1 MRYQPEP
8 SLADQPPRTGVLLTN
23 LGTPDAPTKDALVRY
38 LGEFL
43 WDPRVVEQSRL
54 IWWPALHGVIL
65 RVRPRKAAR
74 AYAKVWTEA
83 GSPLLAIS
91 QRQAQAL
98 QSALTERGLERVTV
112 ALAMRYG
119 NPSIRA
125 GLEALKRA
133 NAQRLLVLPLYPQY
147 SATTTASTID
157 AVSDVLKSWRVIPEL
172 RTVNGYWQ
180 EPGYI
185 DALAQSI
192 REHWQAHGQG
202 EKLLFSFHGLPQRY
216 VDAGDPYQTQCQC
229 TASLVASALQL
240 RAEQWQVSFQ
250 SRFGPEQWLQPYTD
264 ETLKA
269 WAQKGLKSV
278 DVLSPGFS
286 ADCLETLEEIDQ
298 ENRAIFQDAGGG
310 EYRYI
315 PALNDNPAH
324 IAFLAELVA
333 KHSQGWR

>member
-1 MRYQPEP
+1 MRYEAEP
-8 SLADQPPRTGVLLTN
+8 SLANPSTRTGVLLTN
-23 LGTPDAPTKDALVRY
+23 LGTPDAPTKPALVRY

-43 WDPRVVEQSRL
+43 WDPRVVEQSRW

-74 AYAKVWTEA
+74 AYAKVWTDA

-91 QRQAQAL
+91 KRQADAL
-98 QSALTERGLERVTV
+98 QQTLDARHAGRFQV

-125 GLEALKRA
+125 GLEALRSA
-133 NAQRLLVLPLYPQY
+133 NVQRVLVLPLYPQY
-147 SATTTASTID
+147 SATTTASTVD
-157 AVSDVLKSWRVIPEL
+157 AVTDVLKRWRVIPEL
-172 RTVNGYWQ
+172 RTVNSYWQ
-180 EPGYI
+180 EAGYI
-185 DALAQSI
+185 EALAQSI
-192 REHWQAHGQG
+192 RDHWQQHGRG

-216 VDAGDPYQTQCQC
+216 VEAGDPYQSQCLC
-229 TASLVASALQL
+229 TAQLVAGALDL
-240 RAEQWQVSFQ
+240 RAEQWQVAFQ

-269 WAQKGLKSV
+269 WGHEGLASV

-298 ENRAIFQDAGGG
+298 ENREIFQSAGGG

-315 PALNDNPAH
+315 PALNDRPGH
-324 IAFLAELVA
+324 IGFLADLVA
-333 KHSQGWR
+333 KHSCNWG

>member
-1 MRYQPEP
+1 MRYEAEP
-8 SLADQPPRTGVLLTN
+8 SLANQPSCTGVLLTN
-23 LGTPDAPTKDALVRY
+23 LGTPDAPTKQALVRY

-43 WDPRVVEQSRL
+43 WDPRVIEQSRL

-65 RVRPRKAAR
+65 RIRPRKAAR
-74 AYAKVWTEA
+74 AYAKVWTDE

-91 QRQAQAL
+91 KRQARAL
-98 QSALTERGLERVTV
+98 QQVLDARDGGRFKVV
-112 ALAMRYG
+112 LAMRYG
-119 NPSIRA
+119 SPSIRD

-133 NAQRLLVLPLYPQY
+133 NAGRLLVLPLYPQY
-147 SATTTASTID
+147 SATTTASTVD
-157 AVSDVLKSWRVIPEL
+157 AVSDVLKRWRVIPEL

-185 DALAQSI
+185 DALAESI
-192 REHWQAHGQG
+192 RRHWSAHGQG
-202 EKLLFSFHGLPQRY
+202 DKLLFSFHGLPKRY
-216 VDAGDPYQTQCQC
+216 VEAGDPYQAQCQC
-229 TASLVASALQL
+229 TANLVASALQL

-269 WAQKGLKSV
+269 WGEHGLKSV

-298 ENRAIFQDAGGG
+298 ENREVFQSAGGG
-310 EYRYI
+310 AYRYI
-315 PALNDNPAH
+315 AALNDDPAH
-324 IAFLAELVA
+324 IAFLGDLVT
-333 KHSQGWR
+333 KHTEGWT

>member
-1 MRYQPEP
+1 MSYEAEP
-8 SLADQPPRTGVLLTN
+8 SLANQPGCTGVLLTN
-23 LGTPDAPTKDALVRY
+23 LGTPDAPTKEALVRY

-43 WDPRVVEQSRL
+43 WDPRVVEKSRL

-65 RVRPRKAAR
+65 RIRPRKAAK
-74 AYAKVWTEA
+74 AYAKVWTED

-91 QRQAQAL
+91 KRQAVALQQAL
-98 QSALTERGLERVTV
+98 EQRSAGRFKVE
-112 ALAMRYG
+112 LAMRYG

-133 NAQRLLVLPLYPQY
+133 NAQRVLVLPLYPQY
-147 SATTTASTID
+147 SATTTASTVD
-157 AVSDVLKSWRVIPEL
+157 AVSDVFKSWRVIPEL
-172 RTVNGYWQ
+172 RTVNGYWH

-185 DALAQSI
+185 EALAQSI
-192 REHWQAHGQG
+192 RRHWDTHGQA

-216 VDAGDPYQTQCQC
+216 VEAGDPYQGQCQC
-229 TASLVASALQL
+229 TANLVAAELQL
-240 RAEQWQVSFQ
+240 RADQWQVAFQ

-264 ETLKA
+264 ETLRT
-269 WAQKGLKSV
+269 WGGQGLKSV

-298 ENRAIFQDAGGG
+298 ENREIFQHAGGG

-315 PALNDNPAH
+315 AALNDDAAH
-324 IAFLAELVA
+324 IAFLSDLV
-333 KHSQGWR
+333 HRQTQGWD

>member
-1 MRYQPEP
+1 MPYEAEP
-8 SLADQPPRTGVLLTN
+8 SLANQPSCTGILLTN
-23 LGTPDAPTKDALVRY
+23 LGTPDAPTRPALVRY

-54 IWWPALHGVIL
+54 VWWAALHGVIL
-65 RVRPRKAAR
+65 RIRPRKAAR
-74 AYAKVWTEA
+74 AYAKVWTDD

-91 QRQAQAL
+91 RRQAAAL
-98 QSALTERGLERVTV
+98 QTALHDHRQGNYKVE
-112 ALAMRYG
+112 LAMRYG

-133 NAQRLLVLPLYPQY
+133 NAQRVLVLPLYPQY
-147 SATTTASTID
+147 SATTTASTVD
-157 AVSDVLKSWRVIPEL
+157 AVSDVLKRWRVIPEL
-172 RTVNGYWQ
+172 RTINGYWQ

-192 REHWQAHGQG
+192 RQHWDTHGQG
-202 EKLLFSFHGLPQRY
+202 ERLLFSFHGLPQRY
-216 VDAGDPYQTQCQC
+216 VDAGDPYQAQCLC
-229 TASLVASALQL
+229 TANLVATALQL
-240 RAEQWQVSFQ
+240 RAGQWQVAFQ

-264 ETLKA
+264 ETLRA
-269 WAQKGLKSV
+269 WGEQGLRSV

-298 ENRAIFQDAGGG
+298 ENRELFQNAGGG

-315 PALNDNPAH
+315 EALNDRPYH
-324 IAFLAELVA
+324 IRFLAQLVR
-333 KHSQGWR
+333 KHTQGWD